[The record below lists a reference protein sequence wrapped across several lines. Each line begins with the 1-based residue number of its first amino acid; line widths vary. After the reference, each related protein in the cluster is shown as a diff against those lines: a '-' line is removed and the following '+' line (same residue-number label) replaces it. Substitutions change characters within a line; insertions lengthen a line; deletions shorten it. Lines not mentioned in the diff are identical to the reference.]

1 MSIAIQQTTRMI
13 VKSTAW
19 IVLKNYFGVRN
30 MKFFGKHLFILL
42 FIHLLAGCGAPL
54 IQDREAQA
62 RENATT
68 EPPPSPLGKIPTP
81 ATIPNISNDLM
92 YTMLI
97 GEIAAQR
104 GEYVLAAQSFL
115 TVAKETRDEELAERA
130 TRFALF
136 AQDKEV
142 SLQATL
148 LWASLDPNNPQVK
161 QILIGLLIKQ
171 GQFDQ
176 AVSNLEN
183 LLESLKTDPQQQQE
197 VLSALLEQ
205 EEDKNKSVSLL
216 KKLTEARPKDTAVLL
231 LHARLL
237 MDDNQLTEAQP
248 VLQKILALDSNHEQ
262 AALLYAHSLEKQN
275 KIKEAIAWLKQQ
287 IDRNTN
293 ENWQF
298 LYARLLATDEQ
309 YDESI
314 RQFKQ
319 LLAKH
324 PQRSEF
330 LYALGLLYLQT
341 KQLAPAKKYFVSLLN
356 NKSQK
361 DTAIFYLGR
370 IAEAEHNFEDALE
383 WYRKVQ
389 KGDNYLNSQARI
401 ASIYVE
407 QNQLSKA
414 IEYLQSIP
422 VENNQEAIA
431 LIQLGADLL
440 IQKSRLDDAMTVY
453 NRALESDPE
462 SVDLLYARATL
473 ADKMGNFELFEKD
486 LRTILE
492 INPKDVE
499 ALNTLGFSLADKTE
513 RYQEAQGLIKQ
524 ALELRPNAY
533 HILDSMGWVLY
544 RLGQYDQALEY
555 LNKAKVIQD
564 DAEVNAHL
572 IEVLWI
578 KGNKVDSKALF
589 EKTFKRYPQDERV
602 LKVKDKFF
610 K

>member
-1 MSIAIQQTTRMI
+1 MI
-13 VKSTAW
+13 VKITHL
-19 IVLKNYFGVRN
+19 IVFKNYFGVKN
-30 MKFFGKHLFILL
+30 MKSFGKHLFILL
-42 FIHLLAGCGAPL
+42 FVHLLGGCGAPL

-62 RENATT
+62 RENAST
-68 EPPPSPLGKIPTP
+68 EPMLPQSEKSATP
-81 ATIPNISNDLM
+81 ALPNISNDLM
-92 YTMLI
+92 YKMLV

-115 TVAKETRDEELAERA
+115 TVAKETRDEGLAERA

-161 QILIGLLIKQ
+161 QILTGLLLKQ
-171 GQFDQ
+171 GQIEQ
-176 AVSNLEN
+176 AVSNLGN
-183 LLESLKTDPQQQQE
+183 LLESLKNDPQQQQE

-205 EEDKNKSVSLL
+205 EEDKNKNISLL
-216 KKLTEARPKDTAVLL
+216 KKLTETRPRDTAILL

-237 MDDNQLTEAQP
+237 IDNNQLTEAQP
-248 VLQKILALDSNHEQ
+248 VLQKILVIDPNHEQ

-275 KIKEAIAWLKQQ
+275 KIKEAILWLKQQ
-287 IDRNTN
+287 IDRNSN

-341 KQLAPAKKYFVSLLN
+341 KQLAPAKKYFTSLLSN
-356 NKSQK
+356 RDQK

-370 IAEAEHNFEDALE
+370 IAEAERSFEDALE

-401 ASIYVE
+401 ASIYAE
-407 QNQLSKA
+407 QNQLDKA
-414 IEYLQSIP
+414 IEFLQSIP

-431 LIQLGADLL
+431 LIQLGAELL
-440 IQKSRLDDAMTVY
+440 IQKSRLDDAMTLY

-462 SVDLLYARATL
+462 SVDLLYTRAML

-486 LRTILE
+486 LRMILE

-499 ALNTLGFSLADKTE
+499 TLNALGFGLADKTE
-513 RYQEAQGLIKQ
+513 RYQEAQVLVKQ
-524 ALELRPNAY
+524 ALDLRPNAY
-533 HILDSMGWVLY
+533 HILDSMGWVSY

-555 LNKAKVIQD
+555 LNKAKSIQD

-572 IEVLWI
+572 VEVLWA
-578 KGNKVDSKALF
+578 KGSKVDSKTLF
-589 EKTFKRYPQDERV
+589 EQTFKKYPQDERV
-602 LKVKDKFF
+602 IKVKDKFF

>member
-1 MSIAIQQTTRMI
+1 
-13 VKSTAW
+13 
-19 IVLKNYFGVRN
+19 
-30 MKFFGKHLFILL
+30 
-42 FIHLLAGCGAPL
+42 
-54 IQDREAQA
+54 
-62 RENATT
+62 
-68 EPPPSPLGKIPTP
+68 
-81 ATIPNISNDLM
+81 
-92 YTMLI
+92 
-97 GEIAAQR
+97 
-104 GEYVLAAQSFL
+104 
-115 TVAKETRDEELAERA
+115 
-130 TRFALF
+130 
-136 AQDKEV
+136 
-142 SLQATL
+142 
-148 LWASLDPNNPQVK
+148 LWASLDADNPQVK
-161 QILIGLLIKQ
+161 QILIGLLLKQ
-171 GQFDQ
+171 GQLEQ
-176 AVSNLEN
+176 AVTNLGN
-183 LLESLKTDPQQQQE
+183 LLESLKNDPSQQQE

-205 EEDKNKSVSLL
+205 EEDKNKNISLL

-237 MDDNQLTEAQP
+237 LDNNQFAEAQP
-248 VLQKILALDSNHEQ
+248 VLQKILAIDPSHEQ

-275 KIKEAIAWLKQQ
+275 KIKEAIGWLKQQ
-287 IDRNTN
+287 IDRNVN

-341 KQLAPAKKYFVSLLN
+341 NQLMPAKKYFTSLLS
-356 NKSQK
+356 NKAQK

-370 IAEAEHNFEDALE
+370 IAETERNFEMALE

-401 ASIYVE
+401 ASIYAE
-407 QNQLSKA
+407 QNQLNKA

-431 LIQLGADLL
+431 LIQLGAELL
-440 IQKSRLDDAMTVY
+440 TQKSRLDDAMTIY
-453 NRALESDPE
+453 NKALESDPE
-462 SVDLLYARATL
+462 SVDLLYARAML
-473 ADKMGNFELFEKD
+473 ADKMGNFNLFEKD

-492 INPKDVE
+492 INPKDIE
-499 ALNTLGFSLADKTE
+499 ALNALGFGLADKTE
-513 RYQEAQGLIKQ
+513 RYQEAQVLIKQ

-555 LNKAKVIQD
+555 LNKAKAIQD

-572 IEVLWI
+572 VEVLWA
-578 KGNKVDSKALF
+578 KGSKADSKALF
-589 EKTFKRYPQDERV
+589 EQTFKKYPQDERV